1 MLNVLLEL
9 ADHLTLTISG
19 GSGGVQLSMSGGAVG
34 QIPSDRKNLCVRAA
48 EALLHSTNRQDLDVS
63 ILLEKQIP
71 AGGGFGGGSSNA
83 ATVLSVLHKQL
94 GEPLTKEEL
103 FKIALSL
110 GADVPYFLSGSSTV
124 RVHGIGEQLSVERAN
139 YLRGLPVLLV
149 LGLPH
154 LSTADV
160 FREAAC
166 SSEVQFAP
174 SQPTTSFPDTYPN
187 LLEIIENDLEG
198 PATSLCPPL
207 LHLLTELRSLRCGV
221 IGMTGSG
228 SGLFV
233 LPKNSAGFEGHEIES
248 VRNCTKMHG
257 VELVQSAVVSV

>member
-1 MLNVLLEL
+1 
-9 ADHLTLTISG
+9 
-19 GSGGVQLSMSGGAVG
+19 MSGGAVG
-34 QIPSDRKNLCVRAA
+34 QIPSDGKNLCVRAA

-63 ILLEKQIP
+63 IVLEKQIP

-83 ATVLSVLHKQL
+83 AAVLSVLHAHL
-94 GEPLTKEEL
+94 GEPLAKEEL

-110 GADVPYFLSGSSTV
+110 GADVPYFLSGCSTV
-124 RVHGIGEQLSVERAN
+124 RVQGIGEQLLVERAN

-160 FREAAC
+160 FHEAAH
-166 SSEVQFAP
+166 SPEVRLPHDQP
-174 SQPTTSFPDTYPN
+174 STSFPDTYTE
-187 LLEIIENDLEG
+187 LLEIIENDLEA
-198 PATSLCPPL
+198 PATSLCPAL
-207 LHLLTELRSLRCGV
+207 LHVLTELRSLRCGV

-233 LPKNSAGFEGHEIES
+233 LPKNSAGFESHEIES

-257 VELVQSAVVSV
+257 VELAQSAIVSV